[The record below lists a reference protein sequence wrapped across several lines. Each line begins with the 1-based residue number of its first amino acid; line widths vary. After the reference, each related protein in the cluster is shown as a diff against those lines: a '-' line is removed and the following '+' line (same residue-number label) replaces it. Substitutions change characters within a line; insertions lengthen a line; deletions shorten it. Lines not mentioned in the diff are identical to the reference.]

1 MSIFSKRIFGFAA
14 VVFGILISATAVA
27 HTDGIYNPTANSV
40 GDTQGIDSNGGG
52 AVVQPTGKI
61 LLVDAVSFVLKVDAA
76 SKICRAGGC

>member
-1 MSIFSKRIFGFAA
+1 MSIFSKRLFGFAA
-14 VVFGILISATAVA
+14 VVFGALISATAVA

-52 AVVQPTGKI
+52 TVQPTGKI